1 VTKKKKIEQEDYIT
15 GQKALEERAYDLK
28 GENYTVNTIDAFK
41 SLYNKRECEL
51 KESKKFITTPAM
63 LDELESHLRERLY
76 DFEQTQ
82 TTRLLSTVWN
92 MVKKIGKRT
101 RKSTE
106 RRNAELTLKLRKR
119 AAQVCYFRFLDETGQ
134 FVTRLWILP
143 NWNKMPD

>member
-1 VTKKKKIEQEDYIT
+1 
-15 GQKALEERAYDLK
+15 
-28 GENYTVNTIDAFK
+28 
-41 SLYNKRECEL
+41 
-51 KESKKFITTPAM
+51 
-63 LDELESHLRERLY
+63 
-76 DFEQTQ
+76 
-82 TTRLLSTVWN
+82 